1 VKMAIYILFILL
13 ALCQSEAFGQK
24 KGGAHN
30 TAVDTLSADSVEYE
44 LTIIDPG
51 FDTWLLTKPNKE
63 YLSKNYYEY
72 MNRLYVAEWNY
83 RYLSNKSHGE
93 YDSYVEYDPNT
104 DYGLDI
110 NYRLYY
116 YFKYFE
122 EQHNTKLYPGFR

>member
-1 VKMAIYILFILL
+1 MRKLVFILFIFLL
-13 ALCQSEAFGQK
+13 LCEAPGFSQK
-24 KGGAHN
+24 SDGRHKS
-30 TAVDTLSADSVEYE
+30 VSDTISVDSVEYE

-51 FDTWLLTKPNKE
+51 FDTWLLTRPNKE

-72 MNRLYVAEWNY
+72 MNKLYVSEWNY
-83 RYLSNKSHGE
+83 RHLSNKSHGE
-93 YDSYVEYDPNT
+93 YDSYIDYDPNI

>member
-1 VKMAIYILFILL
+1 VKRIFYILFILL
-13 ALCQSEAFGQK
+13 ALSQTEGFGQK
-24 KGGAHN
+24 KEGRN
-30 TAVDTLSADSVEYE
+30 KAVSDTISVDSIEYE

-72 MNRLYVAEWNY
+72 MNRLYVSEWNY
-83 RYLSNKSHGE
+83 RYISNKSHGE
-93 YDSYVEYDPNT
+93 YDSYIDYSPNT

-116 YFKYFE
+116 YFKFFE
-122 EQHNTKLYPGFR
+122 EQHNTRLYPGFR